1 MVTRALIKMEK
12 LQTQA
17 DHFPASITT
26 GEAVLPLVSVII
38 PAYNAEKYI
47 LLTIRSVLEQNY
59 RPLEILLIDDGSTD
73 STAALVEREAPQVRI
88 IRQANAGVAAARNTG
103 LRLATG
109 ELICFVDA
117 DDGWFPGKLA
127 AQVNY
132 LLQQPNVGMVY
143 HGWLV
148 WKPDADGQYVVPQQ
162 PDFANAKKIDME
174 RSGWIYHKLLL
185 DCIVHTSTVM
195 MRNQV
200 FKNVGFFETH
210 LSNGEDYNYW
220 LRVSRKFEIH
230 KLKGVY
236 SYYREVIGSLTNTLK
251 LQNFEYMVI
260 QRAVKEWGLTSPDGR
275 VLPAKRIHKRLAKL
289 AFNFGYDHFYRG
301 SPKIARQAFLNAIK
315 HEPLMWRALPYI
327 AASQLKIWRH

>member
-1 MVTRALIKMEK
+1 MA
-12 LQTQA
+12 
-17 DHFPASITT
+17 
-26 GEAVLPLVSVII
+26 GEAVLPLVSIII

-73 STAALVEREAPQVRI
+73 NTTALVEREAPQVRI

-103 LRLATG
+103 LRLAVG

-127 AQVNY
+127 AQVSY
-132 LLQQPNVGMVY
+132 LQRHPNVGMVY
-143 HGWLV
+143 HSWLV
-148 WKPDADGQYVVPQQ
+148 WKPDINGHYVDPQQ
-162 PDFANAKKIDME
+162 PLHPDTHKIDSE

-200 FKNVGFFETH
+200 FKNVGFFDTN
-210 LSNGEDYNYW
+210 LTNGEDYNYW

-230 KLKGVY
+230 KLEGTF
-236 SYYREVIGSLTNTLK
+236 SYYRAVIGSLTNSPKT
-251 LQNFEYMVI
+251 QNFEYMVV
-260 QRAVKEWGLTSPDGR
+260 QRAVEEWGLASPDGT
-275 VLPAKRIHKRLAKL
+275 VLPVRQILKRLSKL
-289 AFNFGYDHFYRG
+289 AFNFGYFHFYRG
-301 SPKIARQAFLNAIK
+301 SPKIARHAFLNAIK

-327 AASQLKIWRH
+327 AASQLKICRAFIRNGPVN

>member
-1 MVTRALIKMEK
+1 MA
-12 LQTQA
+12 
-17 DHFPASITT
+17 
-26 GEAVLPLVSVII
+26 GEAVLPLVSIII

-73 STAALVEREAPQVRI
+73 STAALVEREVPQVRI

-117 DDGWFPGKLA
+117 DDGWFPGKLL

-148 WKPDADGQYVVPQQ
+148 WKPDAEGHYVEPQQ
-162 PDFANAKKIDME
+162 PVHPHAHQIDVE

-195 MRNQV
+195 MRNHV
-200 FKNVGFFETH
+200 FKNVGFFDTQ
-210 LSNGEDYNYW
+210 LTNGEDYNYW
-220 LRVSRKFEIH
+220 LRVSREFEIH

-236 SYYREVIGSLTNTLK
+236 SYYREVMDSLTNTLK
-251 LQNFEYMVI
+251 FQNFEYMVI
-260 QRAVKEWGLTSPDGR
+260 ERAVKKWGLASPDGR
-275 VLPAKRIHKRLAKL
+275 VLPAKRIHQRLAKL

-301 SPKIARQAFLNAIK
+301 SPIIARRAFLNAIK

-327 AASQLKIWRH
+327 AASQFKIWRH